1 MTLEVHQNKI
11 LELLMELE
19 LLMASI
25 YQQMAQRYP
34 DHADR
39 YQALVSE
46 EMEHAGWIEQLQ
58 SACLADQARFA
69 EGRTR
74 TYTISNMISF
84 LQEFIQKLESGR
96 LNELQA
102 LAAVADFENSLI
114 ERQVFQRFTG
124 DTAEVDKILGRL
136 EATQK
141 QHTGRI
147 TTLLLQIRAA
157 AATRGTP

>member
-25 YQQMAQRYP
+25 YQQMARRYP
-34 DHADR
+34 DHAER
-39 YQALVSE
+39 YQALASE
-46 EMEHAGWIEQLQ
+46 ELEHAGWVEQLQ
-58 SACLADQARFA
+58 SACLAGQARFA

-74 TYTISNMISF
+74 TYTISNMIGF
-84 LQEFIQKLESGR
+84 LQEFIQKQEYGHLT
-96 LNELQA
+96 ELQA

-124 DTAEVDKILGRL
+124 DTPEVEKTLGRL

-147 TTLLLQIRAA
+147 TTLLQHLRAA
-157 AATRGTP
+157 ARGLS